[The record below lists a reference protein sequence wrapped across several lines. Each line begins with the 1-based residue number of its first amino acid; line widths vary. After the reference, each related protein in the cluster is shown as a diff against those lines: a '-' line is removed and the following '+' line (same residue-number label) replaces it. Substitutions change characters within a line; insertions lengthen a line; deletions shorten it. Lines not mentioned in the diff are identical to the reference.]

1 MNDIDCLVIMEK
13 SREHLIRCIF
23 DDFRLNM
30 IDLGDYSGEP
40 LFNLINQLAFINQ
53 LEVWE
58 NE

>member
-13 SREHLIRCIF
+13 AIAHLIRCIF

-30 IDLGDYSGEP
+30 IDLGDYFGKP
-40 LFNLINQLAFINQ
+40 LFNLINQ